1 MNHLCLIGALRE
13 GTAID
18 APIVGWVPPLL
29 TGYVTCESARVEP
42 IRTCGIGTQFANF
55 GDPRLP
61 QRSLQIVFTTGSGHP
76 RRPVGSDR
84 LSALASLQRMHEG
97 HTRIVTRTHNQP
109 GRAVALAR
117 QLRPD

>member
-42 IRTCGIGTQFANF
+42 IRTCGIGTRFANF
-55 GDPRLP
+55 GDSEIASRQFANCVHNGKQSSATAGRIRSSIRARPR
-61 QRSLQIVFTTGSGHP
+61 HN
-76 RRPVGSDR
+76 
-84 LSALASLQRMHEG
+84 AC
-97 HTRIVTRTHNQP
+97 TRVIP
-109 GRAVALAR
+109 K
-117 QLRPD
+117 